1 MKISK
6 KVIIRRDPEK
16 VWNCLTNSKK
26 SSKRNKT
33 SLRKN
38 SSLKIEG
45 QGDQWLITSTV
56 GQHKLKLRRRSNSPN
71 VNIDIDIELTPVKT
85 RTELKLTLSG
95 WENSDS
101 ATKKIEIP
109 KMSLSWEKT
118 LGKLKKKAEAV

>member
-38 SSLKIEG
+38 SSIKIEG
-45 QGDQWLITSTV
+45 QGDQWLITGTD
-56 GQHKLKLRRRSNSPN
+56 GQQKLKLHRRSKSPN
-71 VNIDIDIELTPVKT
+71 INIDIELTPIKT
-85 RTELKLTLSG
+85 RTELKLTLTG